1 MFTILCLFIP
11 CRHGD
16 GKKRTTIKCRLC
28 SLVQDN
34 IGSWLCEEM
43 REEGV
48 EIDQLDMAANT
59 PLHLAARGG
68 RTAMAATLLHLGASV
83 HMKVLYFDKSLK
95 LMTLLLVG

>member
-1 MFTILCLFIP
+1 MVKKATIN
-11 CRHGD
+11 R
-16 GKKRTTIKCRLC
+16 RLC

-83 HMKVLYFDKSLK
+83 HMKVLFFEKSLK
-95 LMTLLLVG
+95 LLHCKGRAGENII

>member
-1 MFTILCLFIP
+1 M
-11 CRHGD
+11 
-16 GKKRTTIKCRLC
+16 
-28 SLVQDN
+28 QDN

-83 HMKVLYFDKSLK
+83 HMKVLFFIKSFYPANEEQVRIQCKILERN
-95 LMTLLLVG
+95 T

>member
-1 MFTILCLFIP
+1 
-11 CRHGD
+11 
-16 GKKRTTIKCRLC
+16 
-28 SLVQDN
+28 VQDN

-83 HMKVLYFDKSLK
+83 HMKVLFFDESLK
-95 LMTLLLVG
+95 VDGNEKRGGSGKRQ